1 MRVCSKC
8 GAEIGDNNAF
18 CIKCGT
24 PVGAVDNNANQ
35 QFNAGP
41 NEGQQ
46 QNNNQQFNA
55 GLQQNNQQF
64 NAGSQQNNQQF
75 NAGPQV
81 NYQQQYVMRP
91 NYDHTAEFDAK
102 DVSDNKVLAIFAY
115 LDVTFGI
122 LGVIVALL
130 GSANSK
136 FTAFHARQSLKIA
149 VVQILFT
156 ICWGVL
162 FGIATGIAVGIGAK
176 ALATM
181 VAVFSFLYG
190 AGFLV
195 LFIVRIV
202 SFFQACTGKSIEP
215 IIIRAFGFLR

>member
-24 PVGAVDNNANQ
+24 PVGAADNNANQ

-46 QNNNQQFNA
+46 QNSNQQFNA
-55 GLQQNNQQF
+55 GP
-64 NAGSQQNNQQF
+64 QQNNQQF